1 MRPEEYAAIARRR
14 WWLPALC
21 ALLAAAVAYVVT
33 ASQPVVYEATTRVM
47 AIAAPEKPDQ
57 VYWTDL
63 YAKNRL
69 ESYRQIATSADIAQA
84 AVERAGLPLSAG
96 ELVAR
101 TATRHNPS
109 DNTVQLA
116 VRDADPAL
124 AARAADAL
132 AETLVAC
139 LNSPV
144 CDVTPAAPQVKV
156 IRLDRA
162 GVPDQPTGVRPRL
175 NALGGAVLGLTVGA
189 LLAVLLEYLDDV
201 LRTPADLQR
210 ALGRRL
216 VGRLPAGS
224 GRRGARLAGAG
235 GGEGMSQAAP
245 IAMLA
250 APQSPLAEAYRVL
263 RTNILFARGE
273 GAPRVRTLLVAS
285 VDRESAADV
294 AANLAVATAQA
305 GVATVLVDA
314 NLRAPQQHLAFGL
327 ANDKGLATAL
337 TTDAAATTTPTT
349 VPNLALLPAGP
360 TPATPSEL
368 LGSTRLTA
376 ILADL
381 ATAAELVILDA
392 PPVGTVADAPVLATR
407 VDGVLLVIRS
417 GVTRRARAIEARD
430 ELERVGAHIVG
441 VALIEPGRR

>member
-1 MRPEEYAAIARRR
+1 MP
-14 WWLPALC
+14 
-21 ALLAAAVAYVVT
+21 
-33 ASQPVVYEATTRVM
+33 
-47 AIAAPEKPDQ
+47 
-57 VYWTDL
+57 
-63 YAKNRL
+63 
-69 ESYRQIATSADIAQA
+69 
-84 AVERAGLPLSAG
+84 
-96 ELVAR
+96 
-101 TATRHNPS
+101 
-109 DNTVQLA
+109 
-116 VRDADPAL
+116 
-124 AARAADAL
+124 
-132 AETLVAC
+132 
-139 LNSPV
+139 
-144 CDVTPAAPQVKV
+144 
-156 IRLDRA
+156 
-162 GVPDQPTGVRPRL
+162 
-175 NALGGAVLGLTVGA
+175 
-189 LLAVLLEYLDDV
+189 
-201 LRTPADLQR
+201 
-210 ALGRRL
+210 
-216 VGRLPAGS
+216 
-224 GRRGARLAGAG
+224 
-235 GGEGMSQAAP
+235 QAAP

-273 GAPRVRTLLVAS
+273 GAPRLRTLLVAS
-285 VDRESAADV
+285 VDRESATDV

-314 NLRAPQQHLAFGL
+314 NLRFPQQHLAFGL

-337 TTDAAATTTPTT
+337 TTDADAATTPTT

-430 ELERVGAHIVG
+430 ELERVGARIVG

>member
-14 WWLPALC
+14 WWIPVVC
-21 ALLAAAVAYVVT
+21 AALAALVAYAMT
-33 ASQPVVYEATTRVM
+33 ANQPVSYEATTRVM

-69 ESYRQIATSADIAQA
+69 ESYRQIATSGAIAQA
-84 AVERAGLPLSAG
+84 AVERAGLPWSAG

-132 AETLVAC
+132 AETLTAC
-139 LNSPV
+139 LNSPA
-144 CDVTPAAPQVKV
+144 CDLTPAAPQVKIV
-156 IRLDRA
+156 RLDRA
-162 GVPDQPTGVRPRL
+162 GVPDQPVGVRPRL
-175 NALGGAVLGLTVGA
+175 NALGGAVLGFTAGV

-201 LRTPADLQR
+201 LRTPADIQR
-210 ALGRRL
+210 ALDRRL
-216 VGRLPAGS
+216 VGRLPAGR
-224 GRRGARLAGAG
+224 GRRPGRAG
-235 GGEGMSQAAP
+235 GGGGMPEVAP

-250 APQSPLAEAYRVL
+250 APQSTLAEAYRVL

-273 GAPRVRTLLVAS
+273 GEARLRTLLVAG
-285 VDRESAADV
+285 VDREPAADV
-294 AANLAVATAQA
+294 AVNLAVATAQA
-305 GVATVLVDA
+305 GVATVLIDG

-337 TTDAAATTTPTT
+337 TTDAAVEAVATA

-360 TPATPSEL
+360 PPAAPSEL

-381 ATAAELVILDA
+381 ATTAEIVILDA
-392 PPVGTVADAPVLATR
+392 PPVGAVADAPVLATR
-407 VDGVLLVIRS
+407 VDGVLLVVRA

-430 ELERVGAHIVG
+430 ELERVGARIVG
-441 VALIEPGRR
+441 VALVEPGRR